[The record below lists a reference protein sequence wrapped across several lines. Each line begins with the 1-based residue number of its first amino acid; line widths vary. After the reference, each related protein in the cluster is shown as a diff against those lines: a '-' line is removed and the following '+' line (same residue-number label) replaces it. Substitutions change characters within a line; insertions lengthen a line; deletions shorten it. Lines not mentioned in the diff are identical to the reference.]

1 MNDKPR
7 SRSRFR
13 SDDFSRSGNEATKV
27 ATTGLSLD
35 GLSWPVSWLLLV
47 ILFGFAIRFAAIDFQ
62 SLWRD
67 EIDAGGFGTP
77 AMRMGEVLAS
87 GDFQMLAQT
96 LTQGGFNGPLYFIAL
111 QQWARMAGDTAFA
124 LRFPSALFGALTIP
138 VIYVLAHRLLRGSPI
153 DGFSRHVALIAAW
166 LVALSP
172 YFVWYSQEAKMYTE
186 VTALAIAA
194 IYALRRAVDAAES
207 RRAWPWWALA
217 IAATTLAMYSHI
229 LAALL
234 IGVEIAL
241 FLLWWPQS
249 KRHWL
254 GGLIA
259 LAALT
264 LPYLPLI
271 GWQLTYAL
279 TPGSQGFAFYR
290 FDQILQVMLTAF
302 ANGVLPF
309 DYSLSTIGVEWD
321 AGPITPALRPTMWG
335 LWLLSLLAIAG
346 AVTWRD
352 KRDRN
357 QRVGLAAWA
366 LIPMATIA
374 LVSLNRPIFTDRYL
388 IWIGPAIYSLA
399 ALGIVEAGQWNRALG
414 GAALVAITGVAL
426 VSTLAQSTTP
436 YKADFRSAASYVE
449 ERYQGE
455 VIVFQIPYGRYNFD
469 YYFDPAFPFLEG
481 PYTNHRNPDGSYQID
496 PAAAD
501 AHIAGQL
508 GGIESVW
515 LVTTEVEMWDER
527 HLLQEWL
534 GRDGSLTDR
543 ADFMRVT
550 VARYE
555 LGP

>member
-1 MNDKPR
+1 MNNRPR
-7 SRSRFR
+7 SRS
-13 SDDFSRSGNEATKV
+13 T
-27 ATTGLSLD
+27 
-35 GLSWPVSWLLLV
+35 SWLLLV
-47 ILFGFAIRFAAIDFQ
+47 VLFGFGIRFAAIDFQ

-67 EIDAGGFGTP
+67 EIDAAGFGSP
-77 AMRMGEVLAS
+77 EMRMGEVLAAS
-87 GDFQMLAQT
+87 DFQMLAQS

-111 QQWARMAGDTAFA
+111 QQWTRMAGDTAFA
-124 LRFPSALFGALTIP
+124 LRFPSAVFGTLAVPL
-138 VIYVLAHRLLRGSPI
+138 IYVLARRLLRRTPN
-153 DGFSRHVALIAAW
+153 DGISRRAALISAW
-166 LVALSP
+166 LVAISP

-194 IYALRRAVDAAES
+194 IYALRRAVDTTES

-217 IAATTLAMYSHI
+217 VAATTLAMYSHI

-234 IGVEIAL
+234 IGVEVVL

-249 KRHWL
+249 RRHWL
-254 GGLIA
+254 GGLSA

-271 GWQLTYAL
+271 GWQLAYAL

-290 FDQILQVMLTAF
+290 FDQILQVMLAAF

-309 DYSLSTIGVEWD
+309 DYSLSTIGAASD
-321 AGPITPALRPTMWG
+321 ANSITPALSPALWG
-335 LWLLSLLAIAG
+335 LWLLGLLAIAG

-352 KRDRN
+352 NKDRN
-357 QRVGLAAWA
+357 QRIGLAAWA
-366 LIPMATIA
+366 LIPMITIA

-388 IWIGPAIYSLA
+388 IWIGPAIYLLA

-414 GAALVAITGVAL
+414 GAALVAITSVAL

-449 ERYQGE
+449 ERYRGE
-455 VIVFQIPYGRYNFD
+455 IIVFQIPYGRYNFD
-469 YYFDPAFPFLEG
+469 YYFDPEFSFLDG
-481 PYTNHRNPDGSYQID
+481 LFTNHRNPDGTYQID
-496 PAAAD
+496 PVVAD
-501 AHIAGQL
+501 AHIAGL
-508 GGIESVW
+508 LEGIEPVW
-515 LVTTEVEMWDER
+515 LVATEVEMWDDR

-534 GRDGSLTDR
+534 GRNGRVTDQ

>member
-1 MNDKPR
+1 M
-7 SRSRFR
+7 
-13 SDDFSRSGNEATKV
+13 
-27 ATTGLSLD
+27 
-35 GLSWPVSWLLLV
+35 SWLLLV

-67 EIDAGGFGTP
+67 EIDAGGFGAP
-77 AMRMGEVLAS
+77 EMRIGEALAA
-87 GDFQMLAQT
+87 GDLQTLAQS

-111 QQWARMAGDTAFA
+111 QQWVRMAGDTAFA
-124 LRFPSALFGALTIP
+124 LRFPSALFGALAVP
-138 VIYVLAHRLLRGSPI
+138 LIYVIARRLLRGTQAEKYSWPV
-153 DGFSRHVALIAAW
+153 GLIAAW
-166 LVALSP
+166 LVAISP
-172 YFVWYSQEAKMYTE
+172 YFVWYSQEATMYAE

-194 IYALRRAVDAAES
+194 IYALRRTVDAADS
-207 RRAWPWWALA
+207 RRAWPWWAFVV
-217 IAATTLAMYSHI
+217 AATMLAMYSHI

-254 GGLIA
+254 GGMIA

-271 GWQLTYAL
+271 GWQLNYAL
-279 TPGSQGFAFYR
+279 TPGNQGFAFYR
-290 FDQILQVMLTAF
+290 MDQILQVMLAAF

-309 DYSLSTIGVEWD
+309 EYSLGAVGIAWD
-321 AGPITPALRPTMWG
+321 ASSITPALRPTMWG
-335 LWLLSLLAIAG
+335 VWLLSLLAIVG
-346 AVTWRD
+346 AVTWKD
-352 KRDRN
+352 NRDRN
-357 QRVGLAAWA
+357 QRIGLVAWA
-366 LIPMATIA
+366 LIPMTTIA

-388 IWIGPAIYSLA
+388 IWIGPAIYLLA
-399 ALGIVEAGQWNRALG
+399 ALGIAEAGQWRRLLG

-426 VSTLAQSTTP
+426 VSTVAQSITP

-469 YYFDPAFPFLEG
+469 YYFDPVFPFLEG
-481 PYTNHRNPDGSYQID
+481 PYTNYRNPDDSYQIE

-501 AHIAGQL
+501 AQIAGL
-508 GGIESVW
+508 LMGIDSVW
-515 LVTTEVEMWDER
+515 LVATEVEMWDER

-534 GRDGSLTDR
+534 GRNGRVTDR

-555 LGP
+555 LNP

>member
-1 MNDKPR
+1 MNDRQR
-7 SRSRFR
+7 SRSTVGKPAGP
-13 SDDFSRSGNEATKV
+13 SRPA
-27 ATTGLSLD
+27 L
-35 GLSWPVSWLLLV
+35 WLLLV
-47 ILFGFAIRFAAIDFQ
+47 ILFGFTIRCAAIDFQ

-67 EIDAGGFGTP
+67 EIDAGGFGSP
-77 AMRMGEVLAS
+77 EMRMGEVLAS

-111 QQWARMAGDTAFA
+111 QQWTRTAGDTAFA
-124 LRFPSALFGALTIP
+124 LRFPSALFGALAIP
-138 VIYVLAHRLLRGSPI
+138 LIFILARRLLRGTHI
-153 DGFSRHVALIAAW
+153 EMFSRRVALIAAW
-166 LVALSP
+166 LASISP

-186 VTALAIAA
+186 ITALAMAA
-194 IYALRRAVDAAES
+194 IYALRQAVDAADG
-207 RRAWPWWALA
+207 RRAWPWWALVVV
-217 IAATTLAMYSHI
+217 ATTLAVYSHI

-234 IGVEIAL
+234 IGVEVAL

-264 LPYLPLI
+264 LPYLPLFV
-271 GWQLTYAL
+271 WQLTSAL
-279 TPGSQGFAFYR
+279 TPGSQGFVFYP
-290 FDQILQVMLTAF
+290 FGQILQVMLAAF

-335 LWLLSLLAIAG
+335 LWLLSLLAIVG

-352 KRDRN
+352 KRDRS
-357 QRVGLAAWA
+357 QRIGLAAWA

-374 LVSLNRPIFTDRYL
+374 LVSLSRPVFTDRYL
-388 IWIGPAIYSLA
+388 IWIGPAVYLLA
-399 ALGIVEAGQWNRALG
+399 ALGIVEAGRWKRALG

-426 VSTLAQSTTP
+426 VSTVAQSITP
-436 YKADFRSAASYVE
+436 YKADFRSAASYLE
-449 ERYQGE
+449 ERYRGE

-469 YYFDPAFPFLEG
+469 YYFNPAFPFLEG
-481 PYTNHRNPDGSYQID
+481 PFTNHRNPDGSYQIE

-501 AHIAGQL
+501 AHIAGLL
-508 GGIESVW
+508 GGIESLW
-515 LVTTEVEMWDER
+515 LVATEVESWDDR
-527 HLLQEWL
+527 YLLQEWL
-534 GRDGSLTDR
+534 GRNGRVTDR

-550 VARYE
+550 VAWYE